1 MWSYTNSE
9 QNWLNDTVAVEPAQ
23 SLGGLRQV
31 WSAVEAQIAKWERR
45 SRERD
50 WLARMTDRE
59 LQDLRLSR
67 HEAEVEASKPFWR
80 P

>member
-9 QNWLNDTVAVEPAQ
+9 QNWLNDTVAVEPAK
-23 SLGGLRQV
+23 SLGRLRQI
-31 WSAVEAQIAKWERR
+31 WTTVETQLGKWERR
-45 SRERD
+45 SRERA
-50 WLARMTDRE
+50 WLAQMSDRE